1 MKTEGDGV
9 SLIRVGN
16 SNPRKLA
23 RVHPALIHGTHGV
36 PTEDGTSLT
45 RRLLSAPCFER
56 TKMSGD
62 EGIARQRALVGDP
75 LDDEQWSE
83 DLTSP
88 SSH

>member
-1 MKTEGDGV
+1 MNLIKVGDC
-9 SLIRVGN
+9 
-16 SNPRKLA
+16 NPRKLA
-23 RVHPALIHGTHGV
+23 RVHSTLIHGTHGV
-36 PTEDGTSLT
+36 PTEGGTTLT

-62 EGIARQRALVGDP
+62 EGIARQRALVGDS

-83 DLTSP
+83 DLTNP

>member
-1 MKTEGDGV
+1 M

-36 PTEDGTSLT
+36 PTEGGTALT
-45 RRLLSAPCFER
+45 RRPLSVPCFER
-56 TKMSGD
+56 TKMSGY
-62 EGIARQRALVGDP
+62 EGVARQCALVGDS

-83 DLTSP
+83 DLTNP